1 VTCFTW
7 HTLTIC
13 VQDVQDPKT
22 GVYFYEK
29 CLEVSRL
36 TNDIAGEMSANH
48 SLGLVHDKMGDITT
62 ATAYHERH
70 QVSGSPRQQ

>member
-1 VTCFTW
+1 
-7 HTLTIC
+7 
-13 VQDVQDPKT
+13 VQDPKT

-36 TNDIAGEMSANH
+36 TNDTAGEMAANH
-48 SLGLVHDKMGDITT
+48 SLGLVHDKMGDIAT

-70 QVSGSPRQQ
+70 QVSVLSRASVWQLQYLYAAVTCAV